1 MSSKNV
7 NTAKIFIDSTEL
19 DYTVEK
25 LSEIKQLI
33 TEINSLN
40 LPVPGME
47 GRTLCTKDVIKRFD
61 ISPNTVAAIFH
72 AEDSPAYK
80 VGAQWFI
87 EEDEL
92 IDYLKKNTRK
102 ERELKAV

>member
-1 MSSKNV
+1 MEGKKISS
-7 NTAKIFIDSTEL
+7 AKIFINDTEI
-19 DYTVEK
+19 DRTIEK
-25 LSEIKQLI
+25 LNEIKQLI

-47 GRTLCTKDVIKRFD
+47 GRTLCTKDVIKRFG
-61 ISPNTVAAIFH
+61 ISPNTAAAIFH

-80 VGAQWFI
+80 VVVQWFI